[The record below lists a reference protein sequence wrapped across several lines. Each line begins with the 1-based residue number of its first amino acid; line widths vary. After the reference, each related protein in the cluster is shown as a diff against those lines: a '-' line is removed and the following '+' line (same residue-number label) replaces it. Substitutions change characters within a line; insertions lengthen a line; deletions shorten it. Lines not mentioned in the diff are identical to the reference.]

1 MYNDRKAGGERGIG
15 PRELAL
21 WAVVVLIAIGSI
33 VMLIGRMSPSQAIRS
48 AGPAVPET
56 AAPPSSPS
64 PTQVSTPAQMPA
76 LLGMADAALRSQAH
90 AAALDGAKRPAAA
103 VARFGSEDTGIT
115 LPQGTPLGSLLALS
129 LTNYRASREGGTA
142 TIMMRVTAGNQGTSP
157 VNDVTLIM
165 PGGRAIHVGTIQPG
179 GEASSSE
186 QSVSV
191 DVSRWPSQHFGMPVT
206 IQFSQQG
213 EVVER
218 PSHLVLQVPEPM
230 SPTPGPQS
238 GGGSR

>member
-1 MYNDRKAGGERGIG
+1 MYSNNDRGKHRVG

-21 WAVVVLIAIGSI
+21 WAVVILVAIGSI
-33 VMLIGRMSPSQAIRS
+33 AMLIGRMAPSQPIQS
-48 AGPAVPET
+48 AGSAAREPA
-56 AAPPSSPS
+56 PSSS
-64 PTQVSTPAQMPA
+64 RSSTQISAPAQAPA
-76 LLGMADAALRSQAH
+76 LMGISDPALSGQARV
-90 AAALDGAKRPAAA
+90 AGLDGAKRPAA
-103 VARFGSEDTGIT
+103 VAARSGSDDAGIT
-115 LPQGTPLGSLLALS
+115 IPQATPSGAPLALS
-129 LTNYRASREGGTA
+129 LTNYRASRDGGTA
-142 TIMMRVTAGNQGTSP
+142 TIMMRVTAGNQGTSA

-213 EVVER
+213 EVFER
-218 PSHLVLQVPEPM
+218 PSYLALQVPEPM
-230 SPTPGPQS
+230 SPTPAPQS

>member
-1 MYNDRKAGGERGIG
+1 MYSNNDRGKHRVG

-21 WAVVVLIAIGSI
+21 WAVVILIAIGSI
-33 VMLIGRMSPSQAIRS
+33 AMLIGRMSPSQAIRS
-48 AGPAVPET
+48 AGPAVREP
-56 AAPPSSPS
+56 ALAPPS
-64 PTQVSTPAQMPA
+64 PTQVSTQAQAPA
-76 LLGMADAALRSQAH
+76 LVDMSGPAIRGQAH
-90 AAALDGAKRPAAA
+90 VASLDGAKGPAAA
-103 VARFGSEDTGIT
+103 AARSGSEDPGIT
-115 LPQGTPLGSLLALS
+115 IPQGTPLGAPLALS
-129 LTNYRASREGGTA
+129 LTNYRASRDGGTA

-191 DVSRWPSQHFGMPVT
+191 DVSRWPSHHFGMPVT
-206 IQFSQQG
+206 LQFSQQG
-213 EVVER
+213 EVFER
-218 PSHLVLQVPEPM
+218 PSHLALQVPEPM
-230 SPTPGPQS
+230 SPTPGPLS

>member
-1 MYNDRKAGGERGIG
+1 MYSNNHGGKRRVG

-21 WAVVVLIAIGSI
+21 WAVVILIAIGSI
-33 VMLIGRMSPSQAIRS
+33 ATLIGRMSPSQPIRS
-48 AGPAVPET
+48 AGTAVPE
-56 AAPPSSPS
+56 PVPSSPS
-64 PTQVSTPAQMPA
+64 SSQVSTPAQAPA
-76 LLGMADAALRSQAH
+76 LIGMSDPALRGH
-90 AAALDGAKRPAAA
+90 AQVAGLDGAKRPAAA
-103 VARFGSEDTGIT
+103 AARSGSEDAGIT
-115 LPQGTPLGSLLALS
+115 IPQGTPSGAPLALS
-129 LTNYRASREGGTA
+129 LTNYRASRDGGTA
-142 TIMMRVTAGNQGTSP
+142 TIMMRVTAGNQGTSA

-191 DVSRWPSQHFGMPVT
+191 DVSRWPSHHFGMPVT

-213 EVVER
+213 EVFER
-218 PSHLVLQVPEPM
+218 PSHLALQVPEPM